1 MSKHDENAHED
12 GAKILIEV
20 KGNEV
25 KTQIS
30 GCSCGL
36 LRACLGLLN
45 ALEHDGRLQEIFS
58 TALDASSNVVEIRT
72 PEDFL
77 RVLSKEV
84 GLKGKDRGEEGDFFT
99 DIGAKYK
106 VKPEDAEHRTIEAM
120 SKYGG
125 TFVKELAEL
134 YRRADGNNEQKL
146 ISSFRDYFEDYAK
159 KALGD

>member
-84 GLKGKDRGEEGDFFT
+84 G
-99 DIGAKYK
+99 
-106 VKPEDAEHRTIEAM
+106 
-120 SKYGG
+120 
-125 TFVKELAEL
+125 
-134 YRRADGNNEQKL
+134 
-146 ISSFRDYFEDYAK
+146 
-159 KALGD
+159 